1 MTEKKRLTKKE
12 KVIATVV
19 STAIATIPFF
29 VGVPAYEVAAN
40 GSEPPLP
47 TTTPT
52 LDLVQDLVIPQNG
65 SSSII
70 NLRQLY
76 DLSSYSTF
84 SVTNGT
90 TPFATIDSNF
100 LELGLLKVNG
110 GVTGKASFT
119 VTIEDDGVISE
130 ESFNV
135 IVVPAEST
143 GKINIGNLVTYM
155 NGHSEDFTTAT
166 QVKQLLTGISPSI
179 VDENIGEG
187 TPNLLIK
194 PFPDF
199 TLNKNAN
206 FSINSVIDVYEYF
219 KQRHVEDGLTFYV
232 FSSNPEIV
240 DINNDG
246 DWYVST
252 SDLEGGA
259 DITVVAVN
267 DSGDMGYDTFHVT
280 VLADNQVPEIGDI
293 LHKSYHISPG
303 SSFELDLNQYFSDS
317 LGDLTFSKIL
327 TSGSNGSSE
336 IYGSKLYLHPNMED
350 ISEIRGVKATDGVG
364 LEVSQPFTVTSSTYN
379 PFEYQTIFVGS
390 TLDINLTDVFG
401 TSAPLNY
408 TFDYNDEYYDDSVT
422 VSSVV
427 YNSQNYLR
435 LSGLGEYYFPSSSK
449 LKVNA
454 VNSATDEAYVDT
466 LGLNHS
472 VFNGFLNISSLFPIE
487 IESGKVIKV
496 SSSNSNMPMIP
507 SGSNYFVIGS
517 GTTTITVDVD
527 HGKKILTLPYTTPP
541 IIP

>member
-1 MTEKKRLTKKE
+1 MTEKKRLSKKE

-29 VGVPAYEVAAN
+29 VGMPTYEVAAAN
-40 GSEPPLP
+40 GTEEPEPV
-47 TTTPT
+47 
-52 LDLVQDLVIPQNG
+52 DQIHDLVIPKN
-65 SSSII
+65 STII
-70 NLRQLY
+70 NLR
-76 DLSSYSTF
+76 DLFHLSEESTF
-84 SVTNGT
+84 SVLNGT
-90 TPFATIDSNF
+90 NPLIETNF
-100 LELGLLKVNG
+100 LDKGFLKVKG

-119 VTIEDDGVISE
+119 VTFEDYDNESGEYHTIE

-135 IVVPAEST
+135 AVVPSEST

-155 NGHSEDFTTAT
+155 SGLPEDFESAE

-179 VDENIGEG
+179 VDVNHGEG
-187 TPNLLIK
+187 TTKLLIK
-194 PFPDF
+194 PFPDVV
-199 TLNKNAN
+199 TINKNS
-206 FSINSVIDVYEYF
+206 SIPISSVYDLHEYF
-219 KQRHVEDGLTFYV
+219 HYSYGEGEGEGEGLNFYV
-232 FSSNPEIV
+232 FSSNEDIV
-240 DINNDG
+240 DVFNDG
-246 DWYVST
+246 DWYLSS
-252 SDLEGGA
+252 SDQTGGV
-259 DITVVAVN
+259 DITIVAVN
-267 DSGDMGYDTFHVT
+267 ERGDMGYDTFHAT
-280 VLADNQVPEIGDI
+280 VLAENQAPEIGES

-303 SSFELDLNQYFSDS
+303 SSFELDLNHYFSDS

-336 IYGSKLYLHPNMED
+336 IYGSKLYLHPNMEN

-390 TLDINLTDVFG
+390 TLDINLTDAFG
-401 TSAPLNY
+401 TSTPLNY
-408 TFDYNDEYYDDSVT
+408 TFDYNDDSVT

-472 VFNGFLNISSLFPIE
+472 IFNGFLNISSLFPIE
-487 IESGKVIKV
+487 IESGKVIQV

-507 SGSNYFVIGS
+507 SGSNYFVNGS

-527 HGKKILTLPYTTPP
+527 HGKKILTIPYTTPP
-541 IIP
+541 ILP